1 MINTVFRSKR
11 KGLLGSQPMGAD
23 YMAGV
28 EARARMLRRACR
40 VTDDDP
46 QPDDRQLRL
55 PLGLGAAPDGQDGG
69 ECCG

>member
-46 QPDDRQLRL
+46 QPERQLRL
-55 PLGLGAAPDGQDGG
+55 PLGLGSVTDGQDGG
-69 ECCG
+69 LHRG